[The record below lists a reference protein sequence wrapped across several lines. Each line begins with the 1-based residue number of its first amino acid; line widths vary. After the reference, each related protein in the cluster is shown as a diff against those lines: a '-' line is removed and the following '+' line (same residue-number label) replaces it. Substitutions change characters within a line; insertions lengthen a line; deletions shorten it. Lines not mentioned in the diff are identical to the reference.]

1 MLDRKM
7 EEELLAEYHREAA
20 RISEDALHSSKG
32 HYNAA
37 DRWCHVHL
45 WIGIPNA
52 VLAAIAGVSAF
63 NGSEIIAGCLA
74 VAVAAVTAVN
84 TFLNPGDRAST
95 HKRCAGEYHSL
106 RNRARIFTNIVCRS
120 FGSAEELSAR
130 FEEMVAKRDDLN
142 AASPQ
147 IPEWSFKKAKAGID
161 AGQAE
166 YKV

>member
-1 MLDRKM
+1 MLNKIDD
-7 EEELLAEYHREAA
+7 ELLTEYRSEAA
-20 RISEDALHSSKG
+20 RISEDALHSCKG

-37 DRWCHVHL
+37 DRWRHVHL

-52 VLAAIAGVSAF
+52 IIAAIAGVSAF
-63 NGSEIIAGCLA
+63 NGSEIVAGSLA
-74 VAVAAVTAVN
+74 VAVAGITEVN

-106 RNRARIFTNIVCRS
+106 RNRARIFTNIVCKS

-147 IPEWSFKKAKAGID
+147 IPDWAFKKAKAGID
-161 AGQAE
+161 AGEAQ
-166 YKV
+166 YKE

>member
-1 MLDRKM
+1 MKDQLI
-7 EEELLAEYHREAA
+7 AEYRKEAA

-37 DRWCHVHL
+37 DRWRHVHL

-52 VLAAIAGVSAF
+52 LLAAIAGISAF
-63 NGSEIIAGCLA
+63 KGSEVLAGSLA
-74 VAVAAVTAVN
+74 VAVAAITAVN

-106 RNRARIFTNIVCRS
+106 RNRARIFTNIVCRC
-120 FGSAEELSAR
+120 FGSAEELSAK

-147 IPEWSFKKAKAGID
+147 IPDWAFKKAKAGID
-161 AGQAE
+161 AGEAE
-166 YKV
+166 YKE

>member
-1 MLDRKM
+1 MD
-7 EEELLAEYHREAA
+7 ETLLQEYRSESS
-20 RISEDALHSSKG
+20 RITEDALHSSKG

-37 DRWCHVHL
+37 DRWRHVHL

-52 VLAAIAGVSAF
+52 ILAAVAGVSAF
-63 NGSEIIAGCLA
+63 NGSELVAGSLA
-74 VAVAAVTAVN
+74 VAVAAITAVN

-106 RNRARIFTNIVCRS
+106 RNRARIFNNIVCRQCTS
-120 FGSAEELSAR
+120 TDELNAR

-147 IPEWSFKKAKAGID
+147 IPAWAFKKAKAGID
-161 AGQAE
+161 AGEAE
-166 YKV
+166 YKED